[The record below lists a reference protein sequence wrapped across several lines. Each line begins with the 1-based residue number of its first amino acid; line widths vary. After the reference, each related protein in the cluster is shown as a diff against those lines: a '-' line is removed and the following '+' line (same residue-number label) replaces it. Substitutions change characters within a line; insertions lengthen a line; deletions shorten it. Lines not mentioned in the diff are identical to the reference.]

1 MRILVHIS
9 DAMQIDARNVAH
21 SNDQIFPQQF
31 DGFNGVGKPDFIL
44 HLACNQDTAQGL
56 VVQADNVVN
65 NCGHKR
71 ALLSAVGERFLGA
84 VLQPCN
90 NFVNLHLLK
99 LRGIFAVLQDVL

>member
-65 NCGHKR
+65 NCGLYRSGHD
-71 ALLSAVGERFLGA
+71 ALFIYFDVGWCRCPRFTY
-84 VLQPCN
+84 
-90 NFVNLHLLK
+90 
-99 LRGIFAVLQDVL
+99 